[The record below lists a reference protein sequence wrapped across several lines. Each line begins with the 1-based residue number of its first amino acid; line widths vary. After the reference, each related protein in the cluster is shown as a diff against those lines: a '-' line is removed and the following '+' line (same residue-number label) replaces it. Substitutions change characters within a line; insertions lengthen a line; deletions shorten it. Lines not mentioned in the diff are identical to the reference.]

1 MFSIEEDAME
11 HDRELAAEMTPFFND
26 DILKAFADDQGL
38 VAEWSIEP
46 VGDKQRC
53 TITLNGTAMPPV
65 EAPDAQS
72 ALDRA
77 SVMAIELLTRGDQ
90 APEPMLAFA

>member
-1 MFSIEEDAME
+1 MKY
-11 HDRELAAEMTPFFND
+11 DRELAAEMPPFFND

-46 VGDKQRC
+46 VGNKQRC
-53 TITLNGTAMPPV
+53 TITLNGTAMPAA
-65 EAPDAQS
+65 EGRDAQI

-77 SVMAIELLTRGDQ
+77 SVMAIELLTRG
-90 APEPMLAFA
+90 APADEPMLAFA